1 LLALTMDVR
10 RLMKF
15 LVVSALLSG
24 SLAASPK
31 ASAIAETNAPI
42 CTISTSHQ
50 FVAYAHDRLLS
61 SALCVYAE
69 GVKRQW
75 LRRMNL
81 ADQWR
86 DPIVLV
92 VDNRE
97 PSQTEAPPISWET
110 FQTDRHLKYQI
121 YLCASPLDEAA
132 LLSAI
137 VDRLCAEWANR
148 AQATVHGQE
157 YIVPVMPLWLVQGL
171 AASIHGRTDALLSAV
186 RRSVAAGRPVRA
198 SELLDA
204 RVLPSNPAERTLYQA
219 NAWVFTESL
228 LTLPGGAE
236 KLQRFLAD
244 LGSQKSASRA
254 FWSVYRRDFPR
265 DLTMEKWW
273 SLQRVNRASVARA
286 ENLTA
291 EDTEKRL
298 DAILM
303 TKLGAT
309 NGRRGMPDTDT
320 PLDQL
325 WRYSDASWL
334 KDLLKLKS
342 DQLGLLR
349 GQAHPFFEPA
359 IDRYIEAINWLLQ
372 QNTVR
377 FRRSVAK
384 AAAARAVAERQTQA
398 TSAYLDKA
406 ERTYTP
412 EELSKPLTGY
422 LNTLNRFQDLDQQR
436 RNPISDHLDQFDR

>member
-1 LLALTMDVR
+1 MDVR
-10 RLMKF
+10 CLTKF
-15 LVVSALLSG
+15 LIVSALFSG
-24 SLAASPK
+24 SLAASPE
-31 ASAIAETNAPI
+31 ASAAVDTNALI

-69 GVKRQW
+69 GVKREW
-75 LRRMNL
+75 LRRMNV

-92 VDNRE
+92 VHARE
-97 PSQTEAPPISWET
+97 PFQTEAPPISWQT
-110 FQTDRHLKYQI
+110 FQTDKHLEYQI
-121 YLCASPLDEAA
+121 YLCASPLDEAE
-132 LLSAI
+132 LLAAI

-148 AQATVHGQE
+148 TQATVHGRE

-171 AASIHGRTDALLSAV
+171 AASIHGRNDALLGAV

-198 SELLDA
+198 AELLSA
-204 RVLPSNPAERTLYQA
+204 KVLPSNPAERTLFQA
-219 NAWVFTESL
+219 NAWMFTESL
-228 LTLPGGAE
+228 GTLPGGAE
-236 KLQRFLAD
+236 KLRKFLVE

-273 SLQRVNRASVARA
+273 SLQQVGRASVGRA

-291 EDTEKRL
+291 KDTEQRL
-298 DAILM
+298 DAILL
-303 TKLGAT
+303 TKLGPT
-309 NGRRGMPDTDT
+309 NGRRGLPDTET

-325 WRYSDASWL
+325 WHYTDSPWL

-384 AAAARAVAERQTQA
+384 ATAARAAAEQQTQA
-398 TSAYLDKA
+398 TTAYLDEA

-422 LNTLNRFQDLDQQR
+422 FSTLDRFQALDQQR